1 MESRRPCERDLHN
14 PREFDLAQ
22 GQKDKISGKLNLAG
36 GADTDVGA
44 PMIDLTDTRTLLIL
58 GTGALVLAGLIG
70 VISAVILARREQA
83 RRGELVAVSEV
94 TRDWEP
100 TWKINAVTDAWVM
113 DSEKDDIPSNFVL
126 RIEENRMV
134 RDIGGG
140 EVMEIRWRPPTKAE
154 VREIV
159 RCYHE
164 AQFKAVPIDVIEFER
179 QLTAH
184 TNDHAD
190 TDRVDGE
197 VTERPAAAA

>member
-1 MESRRPCERDLHN
+1 
-14 PREFDLAQ
+14 
-22 GQKDKISGKLNLAG
+22 
-36 GADTDVGA
+36 
-44 PMIDLTDTRTLLIL
+44 MIDLTDTRTLLIL
-58 GTGALVLAGLIG
+58 GSAALVLAGLIG
-70 VISAVILARREQA
+70 VIIAVILARREQA

-113 DSEKDDIPSNFVL
+113 DNEKDDIPSNFVL

-179 QLTAH
+179 QLTVH
-184 TNDHAD
+184 TSNDHAD
-190 TDRVDGE
+190 TDRDDGG